1 MKTNTHNSKNTY
13 KTQYLFWKKNAF
25 TIVDVNLL
33 ITVQSWRGAKH
44 RVKIVKIEGKYSTV
58 RDKEQEAAKSGWN
71 AAFHYHSTKEF
82 IKN

>member
-1 MKTNTHNSKNTY
+1 MSIC
-13 KTQYLFWKKNAF
+13 W
-25 TIVDVNLL
+25 LL
-33 ITVQSWRGAKH
+33 SSLEGGAKH